1 MGLMMKHILLLTIL
15 VSMAS
20 CVPEE
25 VKTSNPQSARWN
37 LSRNN
42 FPLEMKLSSDF
53 NISEK
58 SEIRSSSSNW
68 DSSVGGGVTLLND
81 TQETS
86 PKSNDLDSYNDGTM
100 GIYKVFNWP
109 NELPDS
115 ALAVTQLF
123 GIRKNIGTSN
133 EYIEITHADILIN
146 YDNDFNYFTTQGY
159 DLQTVVLHEMGHF
172 LGLFHQDTSRD
183 VSVMY
188 PSISRFTNNRIP
200 KQRDVN
206 DIKSLYPVGGGAA
219 PAQSGRGLAS
229 ASAQDSGPSEAVVV
243 LFELKAEGGENVI
256 IRNQKTNKIISH
268 DTAGCEH

>member
-1 MGLMMKHILLLTIL
+1 MKHILLFAIL

-25 VKTSNPQSARWN
+25 VKTSNPQSAKWN
-37 LSRNN
+37 LSKNN
-42 FPLEMKLSSDF
+42 FPLQMKLSSDF
-53 NISEK
+53 NSSEK

-68 DSSVGGGVTLLND
+68 DSSIGGGVNLLND

-86 PKSNDLDSYNDGTM
+86 PKSNNLESYNDSTM
-100 GIYKVFNWP
+100 GIYKVFHWP
-109 NELPDS
+109 SELPDS

-133 EYIEITHADILIN
+133 EYIEITHADILVN

-183 VSVMY
+183 ISVMY

-206 DIKSLYPVGGGAA
+206 DIKSLYPIGGGAA
-219 PAQSGRGLAS
+219 PASSGRGLAS
-229 ASAQDSGPSEAVVV
+229 ASVDEPGSSEAVVV
-243 LFELKAEGGENVI
+243 LFELKAEGGENI
-256 IRNQKTNKIISH
+256 IIKNQKTNKIISH